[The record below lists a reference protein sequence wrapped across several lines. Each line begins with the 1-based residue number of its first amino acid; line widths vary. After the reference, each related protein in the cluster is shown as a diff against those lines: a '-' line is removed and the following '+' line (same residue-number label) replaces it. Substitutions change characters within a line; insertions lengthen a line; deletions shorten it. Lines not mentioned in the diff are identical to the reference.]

1 MGVKTINVNPSL
13 IPQKSSLKTSEIQ
26 QIIDAQAAKISE
38 QNDPLRQNLIKMK
51 EELEEQQIAD
61 KGLLEKLRTS

>member
-13 IPQKSSLKTSEIQ
+13 IPKKSSLTTSEIQ

>member
-1 MGVKTINVNPSL
+1 MGVKTNNVNPSL

-51 EELEEQQIAD
+51 EELEERQIAD

>member
-13 IPQKSSLKTSEIQ
+13 IPQKSSLTTSEIQ

>member
-13 IPQKSSLKTSEIQ
+13 IHQKSSLTTSEIQ

>member
-13 IPQKSSLKTSEIQ
+13 IPQKSSLTTSEIQ

-51 EELEEQQIAD
+51 EELEERQIAD

>member
-38 QNDPLRQNLIKMK
+38 QKDPLRQNLIKMK

>member
-51 EELEEQQIAD
+51 EELEERQIAD

>member
-1 MGVKTINVNPSL
+1 MGVKTINVNQSL
-13 IPQKSSLKTSEIQ
+13 IPQKSSLTTSEIQ

-38 QNDPLRQNLIKMK
+38 QNYPLRQNLIKMK
-51 EELEEQQIAD
+51 EELEERQIAD